1 MELYRCYLEKSG
13 STYGL
18 GYHWVRL
25 GQAGQIGLVQHRSLI
40 FVSNQYSVLHHM
52 AVQMDTNSVGVM
64 PITPIPCRCD
74 TGSLVGRSEAGH
86 SQFRNIFY
94 WKRNLNQKF
103 KTSKI
108 IKLSTKPTW
117 FPGGCWEKQ
126 RLTGGRITS
135 SGLMDATLTPH
146 SHCRCHICAKA
157 VYNLRCHMNLAKN
170 RAESGIARF
179 QRLLEKSWDFRNI
192 PETLKNS
199 ILGTSMEMWGKYPV
213 SPLGEMS
220 GTGVFGWVFVVS

>member
-1 MELYRCYLEKSG
+1 
-13 STYGL
+13 
-18 GYHWVRL
+18 
-25 GQAGQIGLVQHRSLI
+25 
-40 FVSNQYSVLHHM
+40 M
-52 AVQMDTNSVGVM
+52 AVQMDINSVGVT

-179 QRLLEKSWDFRNI
+179 WRLRKILGFQENSWDFKNRILRQWRFGVNI
-192 PETLKNS
+192 QYHPRGKCWEPGF
-199 ILGTSMEMWGKYPV
+199 LGGCLWFHNYLSHKWA
-213 SPLGEMS
+213 
-220 GTGVFGWVFVVS
+220 